1 MTLCPPGLSFFR
13 RLSSHPPPHLRMSR
27 HLPLPI
33 HLPQSPHLGLTGRAG
48 LWTPPGCAPPP
59 SLRCLSAVPGP
70 PGSLEACGGGA
81 PPSGWGCSR
90 ARLRRKPV
98 WKTSPRR
105 RDCAGA
111 GPRPAL
117 GAGTMTAQRIRRY
130 TPGGPSPQT
139 RARTHTVPHT
149 PSPAGS
155 ARTGAEPT
163 RDPRAR
169 QRHPGGG
176 PRTHSPC
183 RPQTRKHAPRARR
196 SPPGAAPAPSA
207 PAVSPGR
214 APGPARRLSLR
225 ASPLL
230 GPGAAAA
237 GWARPAAAPRC
248 LVTGTP
254 GAGGGGE
261 CEPPHSA
268 PCPDAPP
275 RWARPQRPRPTR
287 DPAPCGET

>member
-13 RLSSHPPPHLRMSR
+13 RLSPHPPPHLRLSG

-33 HLPQSPHLGLTGRAG
+33 HLPQSPHLGLTGAGRPLDPSRVRAPSLPQVSVCSPRAARVSGG
-48 LWTPPGCAPPP
+48 LWGRRSPLRLGLQQSP
-59 SLRCLSAVPGP
+59 SPQ
-70 PGSLEACGGGA
+70 EACLENIPAQEG
-81 PPSGWGCSR
+81 
-90 ARLRRKPV
+90 L
-98 WKTSPRR
+98 
-105 RDCAGA
+105 
-111 GPRPAL
+111 RPAL

-169 QRHPGGG
+169 KQHPGGG

-275 RWARPQRPRPTR
+275 RWARPQKPRPTL
-287 DPAPCGET
+287 DPAPCGEA